1 MLVARCLSQGAPA
14 ASPAPRRTSQPSLPS
29 QHSQP
34 NQSSQLSLRLHS
46 AKITGP
52 RLAQFKSP
60 DCDPAAMSLQDRR
73 FAADG
78 TAYTYLEFVQW
89 YGAHAG
95 QMWVTSEARTRNH
108 TPQSSEFEDCCSVA
122 AATEHSESFSI
133 AADVLP
139 ALEPQPA
146 ATRRCSTQA
155 DFVQTHDVRSW
166 GCRDATRH
174 SALGNPTETQ
184 GSSSG
189 SNEPRTAVKTICV
202 NDLSRDATE
211 HSPMEDAYSR
221 WVALQISMA
230 TDERWQENTTEP
242 QASSAACIETC
253 TAVQSDCVG
262 DQPRDA
268 TEHSPWEKA
277 LPAHAGN
284 TFCVPQDA
292 HEHALVLMP
301 ASSTAS
307 PQATGPLLQ
316 CVDCERP
323 LCGTED
329 LAFFWRANKQGG
341 VEVHLML
348 KPENKEPAT
357 FIRSPVT
364 EKGAMTSWQCACG
377 FKFGDTR
384 AVAVRKAAMT
394 AFKSSSVML
403 CGQRFTGRKSKWPS
417 IYNQPPFNV
426 IEVRTRDTFFGP
438 TPASSSAS

>member
-1 MLVARCLSQGAPA
+1 
-14 ASPAPRRTSQPSLPS
+14 
-29 QHSQP
+29 
-34 NQSSQLSLRLHS
+34 
-46 AKITGP
+46 
-52 RLAQFKSP
+52 
-60 DCDPAAMSLQDRR
+60 
-73 FAADG
+73 
-78 TAYTYLEFVQW
+78 
-89 YGAHAG
+89 
-95 QMWVTSEARTRNH
+95 
-108 TPQSSEFEDCCSVA
+108 
-122 AATEHSESFSI
+122 
-133 AADVLP
+133 
-139 ALEPQPA
+139 
-146 ATRRCSTQA
+146 
-155 DFVQTHDVRSW
+155 
-166 GCRDATRH
+166 
-174 SALGNPTETQ
+174 
-184 GSSSG
+184 
-189 SNEPRTAVKTICV
+189 
-202 NDLSRDATE
+202 
-211 HSPMEDAYSR
+211 MEDAYSR

-242 QASSAACIETC
+242 QASSAAYTETC

-284 TFCVPQDA
+284 TFFVPQDA